1 MTEPL
6 RTLAITAVRG
16 SAQAL
21 LRAGV
26 ELLGVAPVD
35 AVALGD
41 TAWLT
46 VPAGPSVES
55 VVSRSQGC
63 LAVSNAARPAA
74 ARPMTPAFST
84 RAVLHTAD
92 EGFEV
97 VAPSRA
103 DLLAAA
109 AEAPD
114 LITDGNINEIDYVA
128 ETLADQFPES
138 RHLVSTARANVLARA
153 GKNAE
158 ALELYRTALTIKPD
172 FVPALFFQA
181 QLLVGMDRPADA
193 EAVLRTATKAKP
205 GHVGS
210 QELLARLL
218 AKRGSLEDARDI
230 LRTSIASNPAASTH
244 VLQAEVARL
253 LKRPDDALAEYK
265 AALALRS
272 DHAPALAGLAALLL
286 DQNNTAAALPILA
299 EYLEVAAA
307 QGEPPARIAEI
318 RRVATQL
325 AQVPAETPP
334 GNAAPT
340 GKR

>member
-1 MTEPL
+1 L
-6 RTLAITAVRG
+6 RVKGHVSDGDVEKLTLLKRRLAYMNFVVKVFLMCGAVSACAPSLPPCAQDPAFLRDMERG
-16 SAQAL
+16 KAL
-21 LRAGV
+21 FLEQRYPRARIAFVHGRGVCPTDRSVIAWMDLAGV
-26 ELLGVAPVD
+26 
-35 AVALGD
+35 
-41 TAWLT
+41 
-46 VPAGPSVES
+46 
-55 VVSRSQGC
+55 
-63 LAVSNAARPAA
+63 
-74 ARPMTPAFST
+74 
-84 RAVLHTAD
+84 
-92 EGFEV
+92 
-97 VAPSRA
+97 
-103 DLLAAA
+103 AAA